1 MEFIHTY
8 LGYNNNRDEYNCEIL
23 NNKKN
28 SVGFC
33 KYYKNNSYD
42 EIVCIEFI
50 NIRYEHRRRGYA
62 TALVKELQSRYTK
75 EDLKQLIQEVY
86 EEEMAETKKKGAA
99 KEEPKKE
106 APKAPKA
113 PVKKAAEA
121 PKAEDPSKITKSF
134 VKTIDKHGDKNKFAG
149 DKGDAELF
157 GKIKKILTPYVGRR
171 LEEADID
178 KMMGEME
185 CDECYEEGAKPD
197 FLDLDKDGN
206 KKEPMKKAAMDAKTS
221 KKLKEIIEKAKNI

>member
-1 MEFIHTY
+1 M
-8 LGYNNNRDEYNCEIL
+8 
-23 NNKKN
+23 
-28 SVGFC
+28 
-33 KYYKNNSYD
+33 
-42 EIVCIEFI
+42 
-50 NIRYEHRRRGYA
+50 
-62 TALVKELQSRYTK
+62 TK

-86 EEEMAETKKKGAA
+86 EEVATEAKAEKPKS
-99 KEEPKKE
+99 EPKAEKP
-106 APKAPKA
+106 A
-113 PVKKAAEA
+113 VKKVAKVAKVAKAVKAAA